1 MELYEAEAPTPDDCA
16 VLDTV
21 RLGAEPGGRLGPS
34 TLSTAPKNRDTS
46 CKLKWPNL
54 SG

>member
-1 MELYEAEAPTPDDCA
+1 MRPYTSTPAISDDCA

-21 RLGAEPGGRLGPS
+21 RLGAAPVGRLGPS
-34 TLSTAPKNRDTS
+34 TLSTEPKRSDSS
-46 CKLKWPNL
+46 CKLKWPDS